1 MQLKGLV
8 RFFAIALILICLYQ
22 LSFTWFVR
30 SHEKAMDEKAQAWMK
45 RFPTPEQ
52 QYPGDKEKQAI
63 YADSLAEVKKER
75 VLRLLDS
82 TKETKLAFGL
92 VTYRS
97 AKESELMLGLDL
109 QGGMSVTMEVGLDGL
124 IKSLANYTKDA
135 NFNKAL
141 ENAVARKANSGANL
155 ITLFEEEFKKVNPT
169 GKLAPYFAARSNGK
183 VKIDASD
190 NVVNEYLTAQAT
202 AAFNNTY
209 RILRTRIDRFGVA
222 SPSIN
227 PDPAKGIINI
237 ELAGVNDKER
247 VRSYLQSTANLQ
259 FLKFILLKA
268 PTYKMV
274 LLLPTK
280 QYKIC

>member
-124 IKSLANYTKDA
+124 IKSLSNYTKDA

-141 ENAVARKANSGANL
+141 DAAVARKAVRFERRLELAMEGDRFFDLVRTGQAATK
-155 ITLFEEEFKKVNPT
+155 ITGFVA
-169 GKLAPYFAARSNGK
+169 GKNEVFPIPQQE
-183 VKIDASD
+183 IDASG
-190 NVVNEYLTAQAT
+190 LTQ
-202 AAFNNTY
+202 
-209 RILRTRIDRFGVA
+209 
-222 SPSIN
+222 N
-227 PDPAKGIINI
+227 PNY
-237 ELAGVNDKER
+237 N
-247 VRSYLQSTANLQ
+247 
-259 FLKFILLKA
+259 
-268 PTYKMV
+268 
-274 LLLPTK
+274 
-280 QYKIC
+280 